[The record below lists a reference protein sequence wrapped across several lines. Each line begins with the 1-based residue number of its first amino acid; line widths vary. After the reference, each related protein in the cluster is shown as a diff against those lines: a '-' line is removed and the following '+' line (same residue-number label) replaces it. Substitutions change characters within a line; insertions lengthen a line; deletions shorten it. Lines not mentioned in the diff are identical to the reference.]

1 MDFAISIEN
10 STTAL
15 VRNAASMG
23 VCVGVADVHREP
35 LFLSRICGAWAGM
48 GCLHKS
54 VARSTFFPF
63 YY

>member
-23 VCVGVADVHREP
+23 VCVGVAYILREP
-35 LFLSRICGAWAGM
+35 LFLSEICGA
-48 GCLHKS
+48 
-54 VARSTFFPF
+54 
-63 YY
+63 